1 MPTPL
6 GPLPPWPTTLTAAR
20 AVQLSLQDR
29 VQRHGTVPHLATIG
43 GVDVSNTPGIDRC
56 HAAAVS
62 LAWPDLTVIA
72 EAGATLVPP
81 FPYVPGFL
89 SFREVPVLWAAL
101 AGLAALP
108 DVLVVDGHGEA
119 HPRRF
124 GIACHLGV
132 LLDRPTIG
140 CAKRVLVGHHAP
152 LAEQAGAREPLIYR
166 GDLVGYALR
175 TRTGVQPVYVS
186 VGHRLDPQTAV
197 DLVWHSVRR
206 HRLPE
211 PTRLAH
217 LAANRLRRLI
227 EVG

>member
-1 MPTPL
+1 MTVL
-6 GPLPPWPTTLTAAR
+6 GNLPPWPTDLAA
-20 AVQLSLQDR
+20 AAN
-29 VQRHGTVPHLATIG
+29 VQRALRGQVVVGGGAPDLTRLG
-43 GVDVSNTPGIDRC
+43 GVDVSNTPGTDWC

-62 LAWPDLTVIA
+62 LAWPGLDLLET
-72 EAGATLVPP
+72 AGASAVPA

-101 AGLAALP
+101 AGLASLP
-108 DVLVVDGHGEA
+108 EVIVVDGHGLA

-140 CAKRVLVGHHAP
+140 CAKRILVGRHEP
-152 LAEQAGAREPLIYR
+152 LAPEAGSRQPLLHR

-186 VGHRLDPQTAV
+186 VGHRLAPEAAV
-197 DLVWHSVRR
+197 ELVWQAVRR
-206 HRLPE
+206 HKLPE

-217 LAANRLRRLI
+217 LAANQGRIRA
-227 EVG
+227 EAA